1 MYLLNIN
8 FTEVF
13 YMANEK
19 QMENIAKMLGGKLGK
34 SSNEIMNSMKT
45 GDVNSVL
52 DSLNSEQKSKVNSI
66 LSNPELTKKLM
77 EDKSVQEILRKL
89 DL

>member
-1 MYLLNIN
+1 
-8 FTEVF
+8 
-13 YMANEK
+13 MANEK

-34 SSNEIMNSMKT
+34 SSDEIMNSMKT

-52 DSLNSEQKSKVNSI
+52 NSLNAEQKSKVNSI

>member
-1 MYLLNIN
+1 MS
-8 FTEVF
+8 
-13 YMANEK
+13 NEK
-19 QMENIAKMLGGKLGK
+19 QMENIAKMLSKSLGK
-34 SSNEIMNSMKT
+34 SSDEIISSMKK
-45 GDVNSVL
+45 GDVNSVIN
-52 DSLNSEQKSKVNSI
+52 SLNSEQKSKVSSI

>member
-1 MYLLNIN
+1 MS
-8 FTEVF
+8 
-13 YMANEK
+13 NEK
-19 QMENIAKMLGGKLGK
+19 QMENIAKMLAGSLKK
-34 SSNEIMNSMKT
+34 SSNEIMDSMKS

-52 DSLNSEQKSKVNSI
+52 NSLNSEQRSKVNSI

>member
-1 MYLLNIN
+1 
-8 FTEVF
+8 
-13 YMANEK
+13 MANEK
-19 QMENIAKMLGGKLGK
+19 QMENIAKMLAGSLQK
-34 SSNEIMNSMKT
+34 SSSEIMDSMKT

-52 DSLNSEQKSKVNSI
+52 NSLNTDQRSKVNSI

>member
-1 MYLLNIN
+1 
-8 FTEVF
+8 
-13 YMANEK
+13 MANEK
-19 QMENIAKMLGGKLGK
+19 QMENIAKMLSKSLGK
-34 SSNEIMNSMKT
+34 SSSEIMDSMKS

-52 DSLNSEQKSKVNSI
+52 NSLNSDQQSKVNSI
-66 LSNPELTKKLM
+66 LSNPELVGKLM

>member
-1 MYLLNIN
+1 
-8 FTEVF
+8 
-13 YMANEK
+13 MANEK
-19 QMENIAKMLGGKLGK
+19 QMENIAKMLAGNLNK
-34 SSNEIMNSMKT
+34 SSDEIMNSMKT

-52 DSLNSEQKSKVNSI
+52 NSLNPEQKSKVNSI

>member
-1 MYLLNIN
+1 
-8 FTEVF
+8 
-13 YMANEK
+13 MANEK
-19 QMENIAKMLGGKLGK
+19 QMENVAKMLGKSLGK
-34 SSNEIMNSMKT
+34 SSDEIMDSMKS

-52 DSLNSEQKSKVNSI
+52 NSLNADQRSKVNSI

-89 DL
+89 GL

>member
-1 MYLLNIN
+1 
-8 FTEVF
+8 
-13 YMANEK
+13 MANEK
-19 QMENIAKMLGGKLGK
+19 QMENIARMLSQKLNM
-34 SSNEIMNSMKT
+34 SSSDIMQSMKS

-52 DSLNSEQKSKVNSI
+52 GSLNSDQRQKVGSI

-77 EDKSVQEILRKL
+77 EDKGVQDILRKL

>member
-1 MYLLNIN
+1 
-8 FTEVF
+8 
-13 YMANEK
+13 MANEK
-19 QMENIAKMLGGKLGK
+19 QMENIARMLSSKLNM
-34 SSNEIMNSMKT
+34 SSGDIMQSMKS

-52 DSLNSEQKSKVNSI
+52 NTLNPDQRQKVGSI

-77 EDKSVQEILRKL
+77 EDKGVQDILRKL

>member
-1 MYLLNIN
+1 
-8 FTEVF
+8 
-13 YMANEK
+13 MANDK
-19 QMENIAKMLGGKLGK
+19 QMENIAKMLSGKMGT
-34 SSNEIMNSMKT
+34 SSDEVLKSMKT
-45 GDVNSVL
+45 GDVSSVL
-52 DSLNSEQKSKVNSI
+52 NSLNQDQRSKVNSI

>member
-1 MYLLNIN
+1 
-8 FTEVF
+8 
-13 YMANEK
+13 MANEK
-19 QMENIAKMLGGKLGK
+19 QMENIARMLSQKLNM
-34 SSNEIMNSMKT
+34 SSSDIMQSMKS

-52 DSLNSEQKSKVNSI
+52 NTLNSDQRQKVGSI

-77 EDKSVQEILRKL
+77 EDKGVQDILRKL

>member
-1 MYLLNIN
+1 
-8 FTEVF
+8 
-13 YMANEK
+13 MANDK
-19 QMENIAKMLGGKLGK
+19 QMEHIAKMLSGKLNMK
-34 SSNEIMNSMKT
+34 SNDLVNSMKS

-52 DSLNSEQKSKVNSI
+52 DSLNPEQRSKVSSV